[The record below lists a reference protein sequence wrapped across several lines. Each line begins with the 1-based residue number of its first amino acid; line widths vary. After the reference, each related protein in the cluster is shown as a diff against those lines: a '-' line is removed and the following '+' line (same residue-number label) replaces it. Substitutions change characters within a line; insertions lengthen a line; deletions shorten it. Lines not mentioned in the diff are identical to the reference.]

1 MLLLN
6 ILPLFTLLALLSH
19 PLLKNTAQAQ
29 QGSASPQ
36 QDQLQLQSLE
46 ISGIL
51 TDEVNLGPGTAS
63 NSQLPSPSHSPSTPS
78 WKSAECHRRP
88 VVHVLE
94 HSGCIPMPVPSA
106 ACVGTCNSYVQVSSS
121 KFWQV
126 ERSCSC
132 CAELGQLEATFYLR
146 CPRLV
151 PQFKKVT
158 ARSPKD
164 CACRPCT
171 AVDAAAVQPQD
182 MLDLARN

>member
-46 ISGIL
+46 INGGIL
-51 TDEVNLGPGTAS
+51 TDEVNLLGPGTAS
-63 NSQLPSPSHSPSTPS
+63 NSQLPSPSHSFSTSPS
-78 WKSAECHRRP
+78 WKTAECHRRP

-94 HSGCIPMPVPSA
+94 HADCIPMPVPSA

-151 PQFKKVT
+151 PQFKKVK
-158 ARSPKD
+158 RK
-164 CACRPCT
+164 
-171 AVDAAAVQPQD
+171 AVFK
-182 MLDLARN
+182 LCF

>member
-29 QGSASPQ
+29 QGSALPQ
-36 QDQLQLQSLE
+36 DLQSLE
-46 ISGIL
+46 ISGII

-63 NSQLPSPSHSPSTPS
+63 NTQLLSPSSPSSPPS
-78 WKSAECHRRP
+78 WKTAECHRRP

-94 HSGCIPMPVPSA
+94 HADCIPMPVPSA

-151 PQFKKVT
+151 PQFKKVK
-158 ARSPKD
+158 RK
-164 CACRPCT
+164 
-171 AVDAAAVQPQD
+171 AVFK
-182 MLDLARN
+182 LCF